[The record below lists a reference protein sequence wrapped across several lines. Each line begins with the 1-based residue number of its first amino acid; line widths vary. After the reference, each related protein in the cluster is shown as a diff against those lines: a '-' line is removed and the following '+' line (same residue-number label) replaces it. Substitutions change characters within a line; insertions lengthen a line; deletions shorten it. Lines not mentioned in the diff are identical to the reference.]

1 MIKTTIT
8 DILSKTGIK
17 NVGFCAFNDVKE
29 HLLECRAKERLPKNS
44 KTIIICV
51 FPYKVKKTR
60 QNF

>member
-29 HLLECRAKERLPKNS
+29 HLLEC
-44 KTIIICV
+44 
-51 FPYKVKKTR
+51 
-60 QNF
+60 